1 MTPGCDLA
9 LMAVV
14 GSTTLLPGVV
24 HVLGGTYLR
33 DIGDAVA
40 LTARQLSCV
49 VVAEVGWYGAAE

>member
-1 MTPGCDLA
+1 
-9 LMAVV
+9 MAVV